1 MIDTACI
8 FFLVQKSRLKSDGFE
23 YVNKYFIA
31 CPVPVAWHYRHR
43 FVRVRRPA
51 IV

>member
-1 MIDTACI
+1 MVETAYV
-8 FFLVQKSRLKSDGFE
+8 FFVAQKSRPIMDGFQ
-23 YVNKYFIA
+23 YANKYFIA
-31 CPVPVAWHYRHR
+31 CPVPAAWRYRHR